1 MTESENVTRAY
12 NVEYRNEFLEIDDF
26 RTIIAEDE
34 DTAREV
40 FNDEYAEGDRHEIQN
55 VELAYELDQDKVEQ
69 LIDGVQN

>member
-40 FNDEYAEGDRHEIQN
+40 FNDEYAEEDRHEIQN